1 MSDLMEMLRAFEGR
15 RLTRLTRHSW
25 WSVKQAAA
33 ECDIPATKAFS
44 LTCGPLELEFD
55 GGDILM
61 LASDPGENSIV
72 AWSGRDAPAR
82 EEEVDYPIPADD
94 PTGSEPHWARLRNQE
109 VRYIEILK
117 PLAPSPKVA
126 SRRSEVGV
134 IFWLGGW
141 GSNLIASHGLHDGSD
156 DFSVLRRRDL
166 SSETCRSLLA
176 TRLSGEG
183 AGRRLRPRRTFFDG

>member
-1 MSDLMEMLRAFEGR
+1 MSDLTETLRAFEGR

-33 ECDIPATKAFS
+33 ECAIPETKAFS

-55 GGDILM
+55 GSDILM

-72 AWSGRDAPAR
+72 AWNDRDAPSGD
-82 EEEVDYPIPADD
+82 EEVDYLIPAND
-94 PTGSEPHWARLRNQE
+94 PTGSEPYWARLRNRE

-117 PLAPSPKVA
+117 PSAPSPKVA

-134 IFWLGGW
+134 IFWLGGY

-166 SSETCRSLLA
+166 SSKTCRSLVA

-183 AGRRLRPRRTFFDG
+183 AGRQLRPSGSFFRD